1 MASQLTPEST
11 VAPMQ
16 KHAKPLLSVRNLRT
30 SFFQDEGTTKAV
42 DGATFDVMPGKTLGI
57 VGESGCGKSITAQS
71 ILRIVDHPGRIVE
84 GEIILTRADGSEVD
98 LVKLK
103 PDGREIRAIRGG
115 DIGLVFQEPMTSF
128 SPVHTV
134 GAQIVEAVLLHNAVG
149 KKEARR
155 RGIEALRSVG
165 IPNPERRI
173 DEYSFELSGGLRQ
186 RAMIAVA
193 LSCDPRLLIA
203 DEPTTALD
211 VTTQA
216 QILDLLRKI
225 QRERGMAIMLI
236 THNLGVVA
244 EMADDV
250 VVMYLGRVVEEGK
263 VDDIFHDP
271 KHPYTKALLQ
281 SIPSIE
287 SAPRMKLPDDQR
299 VDSPPV
305 QPPDG
310 LPISSPMRFLH
321 SRPLRHGGTASRP
334 CRRGKEGKLLPLPMT
349 SAAEGMMKG
358 NASVAT
364 RVLLD
369 VKGLKKY
376 FPIRRGILQ
385 RTIGHVKAVDDVS
398 FFLNRGETLSLV
410 GESGCGKTTT
420 SRCVLR
426 AITPTAGQ
434 VLLSDNGEMLDV
446 ATIPNHRLRS
456 LRRQMQMIFQD
467 PFSSL
472 NPRMTLLDI
481 VGEPLLVHGEGN
493 EQDRVERV
501 VELLRLVGLRPEYM
515 RRYPHAFSGGQ
526 RQRIGIARALALNPR
541 LVVADEAVSAL
552 DVSVQAQILNLLLE
566 LQERL
571 GLTYLFVAHDL
582 SVVKH
587 ISERVAVMYVGRIV
601 ETAPTEELFAAPK
614 HPYTEALL
622 SAVPKPDPRLRS
634 ERIILQ
640 GEVADPAN
648 TPSGCHF
655 HPRCP
660 YAQAVCREK
669 SPVQEEIAPNHFV
682 SCHRA
687 RELSLRGVARSVA

>member
-1 MASQLTPEST
+1 
-11 VAPMQ
+11 MQ

-103 PDGREIRAIRGG
+103 PDSREIRAIRGA

-134 GAQIVEAVLLHNAVG
+134 GAQIVEAVLLHNAVS

-155 RGIEALRSVG
+155 RGIEALRRVG

-287 SAPRMKLPDDQR
+287 SAPRMKLPT
-299 VDSPPV
+299 
-305 QPPDG
+305 
-310 LPISSPMRFLH
+310 ISGSIPHPFN
-321 SRPLRHGGTASRP
+321 RPT
-334 CRRGKEGKLLPLPMT
+334 
-349 SAAEGMMKG
+349 
-358 NASVAT
+358 
-364 RVLLD
+364 
-369 VKGLKKY
+369 
-376 FPIRRGILQ
+376 
-385 RTIGHVKAVDDVS
+385 
-398 FFLNRGETLSLV
+398 
-410 GESGCGKTTT
+410 GC
-420 SRCVLR
+420 
-426 AITPTAGQ
+426 P
-434 VLLSDNGEMLDV
+434 
-446 ATIPNHRLRS
+446 
-456 LRRQMQMIFQD
+456 
-467 PFSSL
+467 
-472 NPRMTLLDI
+472 
-481 VGEPLLVHGEGN
+481 
-493 EQDRVERV
+493 
-501 VELLRLVGLRPEYM
+501 
-515 RRYPHAFSGGQ
+515 
-526 RQRIGIARALALNPR
+526 
-541 LVVADEAVSAL
+541 
-552 DVSVQAQILNLLLE
+552 
-566 LQERL
+566 
-571 GLTYLFVAHDL
+571 
-582 SVVKH
+582 
-587 ISERVAVMYVGRIV
+587 
-601 ETAPTEELFAAPK
+601 
-614 HPYTEALL
+614 
-622 SAVPKPDPRLRS
+622 
-634 ERIILQ
+634 
-640 GEVADPAN
+640 
-648 TPSGCHF
+648 F
-655 HPRCP
+655 HPRCASFMP
-660 YAQAVCREK
+660 GRCDKAEPVLAAVGDGRK
-669 SPVQEEIAPNHFV
+669 A
-682 SCHRA
+682 SCF
-687 RELSLRGVARSVA
+687 LYQ